1 MVTYSRKIFVKLGIN
16 LGGRGITHW
25 KPAKGNFAI
34 NSNFTI
40 RRNNMKEIALRFL
53 LSKKILVAFVVFS
66 AFALSVKGTFA
77 QGKQTVRQSKPTVVI
92 IRADWCTA
100 CQKLEPIMMQLMKEY
115 EGKLNFVVLDVS
127 NEEKTEQAAAMA
139 RSLGFYKF
147 FKQNAGM
154 TSTVAIFKGRKMIYK
169 TIQNFDREAYVVAF
183 NMALRQKSKTSKA

>member
-1 MVTYSRKIFVKLGIN
+1 
-16 LGGRGITHW
+16 
-25 KPAKGNFAI
+25 
-34 NSNFTI
+34 
-40 RRNNMKEIALRFL
+40 
-53 LSKKILVAFVVFS
+53 
-66 AFALSVKGTFA
+66 
-77 QGKQTVRQSKPTVVI
+77 
-92 IRADWCTA
+92 
-100 CQKLEPIMMQLMKEY
+100 QKLEPIMMQLMKEY

>member
-1 MVTYSRKIFVKLGIN
+1 
-16 LGGRGITHW
+16 
-25 KPAKGNFAI
+25 
-34 NSNFTI
+34 
-40 RRNNMKEIALRFL
+40 MKEIALRFL